1 MLSKKAIK
9 LFSIIILNFFL
20 ISDSYSIEPKDFVQD
35 TVDKAAKALD
45 QNLSE
50 ELKISKLKI
59 IALKTVDIKGI
70 GFYSLGKYR
79 KNISEQK
86 KEEYLEI
93 FTKYFLKTFSSRLAQ
108 YSDPKIIVNSQ
119 KKLNDKYT
127 IVSSILVATD
137 EKPEVK
143 IDWRVVTKDPDNP
156 LIIDVIIEGVSLA
169 KVQKEEFNSIIQSN
183 DGDIN
188 ALLKNL
194 KIFVEKE

>member
-1 MLSKKAIK
+1 M
-9 LFSIIILNFFL
+9 
-20 ISDSYSIEPKDFVQD
+20 
-35 TVDKAAKALD
+35 DKAAKALD
-45 QNLSE
+45 QNLSKD
-50 ELKISKLKI
+50 LKISKLKI

-79 KNISEQK
+79 KNISDQK

-93 FTKYFLKTFSSRLAQ
+93 FTQYFLKTFSSRLAQ

-127 IVSSILVATD
+127 MVSSTLIATD
-137 EKPEVK
+137 DKPEVK
-143 IDWRVVTKDPDNP
+143 VDWRVITKDPDNP
-156 LIIDVIIEGVSLA
+156 LIIDLIIEGVSLA
-169 KVQKEEFNSIIQSN
+169 KVQKQEFYSIIQSN

-194 KIFVEKE
+194 KVFVEKE